1 MSTRLRDLIKKVRSA
16 KTTSDERE
24 IVANELAEIRG
35 QLRKEVPE
43 VRQRCMAKLLYLH
56 TLGYS
61 TSFAQMECLKLIVS
75 SFYSDKR
82 IGYLGLMILLDEKQ
96 EVTMLV
102 TNSLKSDLSHPNHF
116 IVGLALAS
124 LANIGS
130 EEMCRECAPELEKIL
145 SGNNPYLKKKAG
157 AAAIRSLRKA
167 PDTAA
172 AWYTPAGLM
181 LSERNHGVVLVGA
194 TLLLEALRTEPS
206 LLSASDAVKISSC
219 CVKSLK
225 ALTVSGYAPEFDVS
239 GVTDPFLQVALLRVM
254 RLTGAVSAAAA
265 EVMNDILAQVATNTE
280 STRNVGNAILYEAVQ
295 TILAIRCDANLKVLA
310 VNVLGK
316 FLRQRDNNIRYV
328 ALTTLGR
335 VVSLDQTAVQRHR
348 NTIVDCLKDP
358 DVSIRRRALD
368 LIYALVNGSNVR
380 VLVRELLNFLLLSD
394 VQFRPDLTAKLC
406 TVAERHAPSADWYL
420 DTVLRIMDL
429 AGAYVPD
436 SVTSSLV
443 FMIGNKPTLHEY
455 AARKMYTI
463 LASGDT
469 LDQPAGLLQA
479 CLWVLGEY
487 GDVAVEGSDDVEPD
501 AAVASSLAEL
511 PPAPSADDVIAA
523 VAKVT
528 RALAAGMRDDPTT
541 LGFALVSLAKLS
553 ERFDAGTAPGGVDLA
568 QLAAHANIDIAQ
580 RASELCA
587 LLTTVDADTRS
598 TVLDR
603 MPVPEADPEDEA
615 RAAAAHEAAAAG
627 ATTAS
632 EPPAAAAPS
641 KSRKVKKAAAASQ
654 PVVNLLDLDDDVPAT
669 PAGTG
674 TGTGTAAAAA
684 AVAPSSAVSSLLM
697 DLGDLN
703 LGGSS
708 SSSPVASAAPATSA
722 PAASSSHNLLDL
734 LSDPT
739 PPLVAATTPAAA
751 PAAAPALAPG
761 QFLGFSVP
769 SVLRAVFDAQRH
781 PTNAGLVMYRAT
793 LHADSSPI
801 SGVKVLFAAPKYCQL
816 KLEPASSSSASP
828 GSPITQVVKVSNS
841 AQAQGKPIL
850 LKAKVEVASAN
861 VSQTIDVQIPTQ
873 FQ

>member
-1 MSTRLRDLIKKVRSA
+1 VRSA
-16 KTTSDERE
+16 KTQSDERE

-35 QLRKEVPE
+35 LLRKEQPE

-75 SFYSDKR
+75 PFYSDKR
-82 IGYLGLMILLDEKQ
+82 IGYLGLMILLDEKA

-102 TNSLKSDLSHPNHF
+102 TNSLKTDLGHPNHF

-145 SGNNPYLKKKAG
+145 AGNNPYLKKKAG
-157 AAAIRSLRKA
+157 AAALRSLRKA
-167 PDTAA
+167 PDTAG

-206 LLSASDAVKISSC
+206 LLSPADAVKISSC

-310 VNVLGK
+310 INVLGK

-335 VVSLDQTAVQRHR
+335 VVSVDQTAVQRHR

-368 LIYALVNGSNVR
+368 LIYSLVNGSNVR

-406 TVAERHAPSADWYL
+406 AVAERHAPSADWYL

-443 FMIGNKPTLHEY
+443 FMVGNKPALHEY

-463 LASGDT
+463 LATGDT

-487 GDVAVEGSDDVEPD
+487 GDVAVEGSPD
-501 AAVASSLAEL
+501 SPSASLASL
-511 PPAPSADDVIAA
+511 PPRPSADDVIAA
-523 VAKVT
+523 VASVT
-528 RALAAGMRDDPTT
+528 RSLAAGMRDDPTT
-541 LGFALVSLAKLS
+541 LGFAIVSLAKLS
-553 ERFDAGTAPGGVDLA
+553 ERFDAGTAPGGVDLTS
-568 QLAAHANIDIAQ
+568 LAANANIDIAQ
-580 RASELCA
+580 RSSELAA

-603 MPVPEADPEDEA
+603 MPVPEADPEDVA
-615 RAAAAHEAAAAG
+615 RAEAAEEAAG
-627 ATTAS
+627 GGEGGEEEEERVAQVK
-632 EPPAAAAPS
+632 EQRAAP
-641 KSRKVKKAAAASQ
+641 Q
-654 PVVNLLDLDDDVPAT
+654 PTVNLLDLDDDLSPSPAPAIPTST
-669 PAGTG
+669 PAAT
-674 TGTGTAAAAA
+674 T
-684 AVAPSSAVSSLLM
+684 SSLLM
-697 DLGDLN
+697 DLGDLT
-703 LGGSS
+703 LTST
-708 SSSPVASAAPATSA
+708 PA
-722 PAASSSHNLLDL
+722 
-734 LSDPT
+734 PT
-739 PPLVAATTPAAA
+739 PVAAA
-751 PAAAPALAPG
+751 PAAPALLPG
-761 QFLGFSVP
+761 QFVGFTIP
-769 SVLRAVFDAQRH
+769 SVIRAVFDAQRH
-781 PTNAGLVMYRAT
+781 PTNTGLVMYRAT
-793 LHADSSPI
+793 LHPDSATPL

-816 KLEPASSSSASP
+816 KLEPASSANAAPS
-828 GSPITQVVKVSNS
+828 SPITQVVKVSNS
-841 AQAQGKPIL
+841 AHGAGKPIL

-861 VSQTIDVQIPTQ
+861 ISQTVDVTIPTN